1 MGALQKH
8 RRLTRPSDFKFVKK
22 TGRSWVND
30 NLVLVA
36 SKRSDSK
43 RHTRFGFVASK
54 RVGNAVVRNLVKR
67 RMREIA
73 RSTEV
78 ELGWDLVFIVRN
90 QGTQVGFGRLKES
103 MTFLLKRAR
112 IFKSC

>member
-1 MGALQKH
+1 MALQKH
-8 RRLTRPSDFKFVKK
+8 RRLTKSFDFNFVKK
-22 TGRSWVND
+22 TGRSWVSD

-43 RHTRFGFVASK
+43 GHTRFGFIASK

-67 RMREIA
+67 RMRAIA
-73 RSTEV
+73 RNTEV

-90 QGTQVGFGRLKES
+90 QGTQVGFGRLEDS
-103 MTFLLKRAR
+103 MKFLLKKAG

>member
-1 MGALQKH
+1 VEALQKH
-8 RRLTRPSDFKFVKK
+8 RRLTKSSDFEFVKK
-22 TGRSWVND
+22 SGRSWVDN

-36 SKRSDSK
+36 SKRLDSEG
-43 RHTRFGFVASK
+43 HSRFGFIASK

-73 RSTEV
+73 RYTEV

-90 QGTQVGFGRLKES
+90 RGTQVGFGRLERS
-103 MTFLLKRAR
+103 MKFLLKRAR
-112 IFKSC
+112 IFKPC